1 MTAKKKQNSRLVR
14 LTIAVIALL
23 LFCATGAA
31 AIIGW
36 LPTSY
41 GIPAEILVLPD
52 REQPVLYPLHPLP

>member
-1 MTAKKKQNSRLVR
+1 MIEKKKQNSRLMR
-14 LTIAVIALL
+14 LTIAVIGLL

-52 REQPVLYPLHPLP
+52 QEQPLPYPLHPQP